1 MGPVEGLGLGSG
13 IGTEPLT
20 LSRLPAMRSFLP
32 DEFAVLHRAILENPF
47 DDAPRYALADWY
59 KRNGHATRGESLFR
73 AVFNRELRLGPLPGP
88 FGGRAIFQRGLVEVV
103 ALNLNTFLVY
113 GAEIFSD
120 HPITHVEFL
129 DLDPEADLFSLGS
142 WGWVTGQESPN
153 DVDVDLA
160 FIDHNVTMLPDP
172 LADEIEGR
180 DVTGPVFTGKVY
192 GSKQEA
198 VEELSGAAVRVGR
211 EAAGLGPLVGMPV
224 VIESK

>member
-1 MGPVEGLGLGSG
+1 
-13 IGTEPLT
+13 
-20 LSRLPAMRSFLP
+20 MRSFLP

-59 KRNGHATRGESLFR
+59 KRNGQATRGESLFR

-88 FGGRAIFQRGLVEVV
+88 FGGRAIFQRGLVEAV
-103 ALNLNTFLVY
+103 ALNLNTFLVH

-129 DLDPEADLFSLGS
+129 DLDPEVDLFSPGS

-153 DVDVDLA
+153 EVEVDLA
-160 FIDHNVTMLPDP
+160 VIDHNVTMLPDP

-180 DVTGPVFTGKVY
+180 DVTRPMFAGKVY
-192 GSKQEA
+192 TSKEEA
-198 VEELSGAAVRVGR
+198 LEALSRAAVRIGR
-211 EAAGLGPLVGMPV
+211 KTAGLPPLVEATTMV
-224 VIESK
+224 TT

>member
-1 MGPVEGLGLGSG
+1 
-13 IGTEPLT
+13 
-20 LSRLPAMRSFLP
+20 MRSFLP
-32 DEFAVLHRAILENPF
+32 DEFAILNRAILENPF
-47 DDAPRYALADWY
+47 EDAPRYALVDWY
-59 KRNGHATRGESLFR
+59 KRNGQATRGESLFR

-88 FGGRAIFQRGLVEVV
+88 FGGRAIFQRGLVEAV

-129 DLDPEADLFSLGS
+129 DLDPEVDLFSPGS

-160 FIDHNVTMLPDP
+160 FIDHNVTRLPDQM
-172 LADEIEGR
+172 ADEIEGR

-192 GSKQEA
+192 TSKEDA
-198 VEELSGAAVRVGR
+198 PKALSRAAVRIGR
-211 EAAGLGPLVGMPV
+211 KAAGLLPLVETPTMV
-224 VIESK
+224 TT